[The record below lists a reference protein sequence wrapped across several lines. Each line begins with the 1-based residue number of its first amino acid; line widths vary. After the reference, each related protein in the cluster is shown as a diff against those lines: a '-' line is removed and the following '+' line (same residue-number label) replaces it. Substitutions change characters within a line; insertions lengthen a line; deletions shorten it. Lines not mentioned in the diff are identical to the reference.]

1 MDMLSLYAV
10 KRAEK
15 RNNKIIMARITTIS
29 SKNSMS
35 DLVYNNKPPQ
45 MTP

>member
-15 RNNKIIMARITTIS
+15 RNKIIMARITTIS

-35 DLVYNNKPPQ
+35 DLVYK
-45 MTP
+45 